1 MPRSEITGL
10 YISSIFNFLRNC
22 QTVFQSACTILRS
35 HQQNKRI
42 LISLHLCQILFY
54 YSHPSRSDVVAHY
67 GFDFVSL
74 NG

>member
-10 YISSIFNFLRNC
+10 YISSVFNILRHC

-42 LISLHLCQILFY
+42 LISLQPCQNLFY
-54 YSHPSRSDVVAHY
+54 YRHPSRSDVVAHY
-67 GFDFVSL
+67 GFDFISL